1 MRNKK
6 KKKKKM
12 IFLAGKKKEKKKRE
26 RERERE
32 RERFFRAPVYLLR
45 RQTTVCARCFHSFLS
60 SVVERRR
67 GVGGKTWRSRT
78 SCAK

>member
-12 IFLAGKKKEKKKRE
+12 IFLAGKKKEKKKKRE

-32 RERFFRAPVYLLR
+32 REIFASARVLVE
-45 RQTTVCARCFHSFLS
+45 TTDDSLCALFHSFLS